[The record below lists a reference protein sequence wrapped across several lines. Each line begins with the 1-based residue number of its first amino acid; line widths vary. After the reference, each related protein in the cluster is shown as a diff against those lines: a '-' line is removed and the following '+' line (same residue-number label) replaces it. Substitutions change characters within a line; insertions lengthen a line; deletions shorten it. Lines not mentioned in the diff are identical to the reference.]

1 MTLSS
6 AEFVADIKRTFEN
19 DLSELQETGIVKARV
34 SKEDKRRILKYL
46 DDNVDSFKEEDGFD
60 LESLIDEHFPHLIT
74 QSYRR
79 DMAQLAKGEW
89 KPKTEK
95 RRPGGPLIQIEVS
108 WEFFVWLII
117 FAVIGTLIW
126 VSMK

>member
-1 MTLSS
+1 M
-6 AEFVADIKRTFEN
+6 KRCC
-19 DLSELQETGIVKARV
+19 
-34 SKEDKRRILKYL
+34 KRW
-46 DDNVDSFKEEDGFD
+46 VDSHRTWSSQRGQVN
-60 LESLIDEHFPHLIT
+60 EHFPHLLT

-89 KPKTEK
+89 KSKTEK
-95 RRPGGPLIQIEVS
+95 KTPRGPRIQIEVS

-117 FAVIGTLIW
+117 FAVIGTLFW